1 MESKIRSCI
10 FLIRLN
16 FFYDALEK
24 HFEMDKKTQKGKWY
38 TKSIKDIVKNRWDLW
53 LLFCMLL
60 CLLGFIIFLNIQ
72 LEEIH
77 KNPCIKCL
85 EHKGF
90 VPYCNPIDRE
100 FTEREVEEWR
110 SLNYE
115 SNS

>member
-1 MESKIRSCI
+1 MMHSKNTSKWI
-10 FLIRLN
+10 
-16 FFYDALEK
+16 K
-24 HFEMDKKTQKGKWY
+24 KDKKANGIQNQLKT
-38 TKSIKDIVKNRWDLW
+38 SLKNRWDLW